1 MSKHLVNLT
10 TNPCKMCMPMGVI
23 TAFYGIHKCMSILHG
38 SQGCSTY
45 IRRHMATH
53 YNEPED
59 IASSSLT
66 EQGTV
71 YGGEKNLIQG
81 IENLIALYH
90 PEVIGVA
97 TTCLAETIGEDIG
110 QIIKKFYDEHPDSLV
125 KLIPV
130 PSGGYMGTQYE
141 GFFRAL
147 YGIIAHTE
155 MDRTPNDKVN
165 IITGPISPADT
176 RYLKALLNAFEI
188 DYILLP
194 DLSKNLDGG
203 YYKEYHRLPDGGTT
217 LSEVSKM
224 AGAKVTIELS
234 TFSQEAYSP
243 GKYLEE
249 EYGVPYIRLN
259 LPVGLRDTDALIKT
273 LAEITQKDIPK
284 SLKEER
290 SRYLDAMID
299 SHKYNA
305 EGRAVLFGEP
315 DFVYAVTRL
324 CCENGIM
331 PVVTATGSK
340 CKELKEML
348 RRYIKEV
355 ADKLFVSKYIIIDDA
370 DFELI
375 ESYAL
380 LHKANIMIGSSDA
393 RRIEEKHGISLVRCA
408 FPVHDRI
415 GGQRIRML
423 GYEGGLL
430 LLDQITNTILKNKE
444 GSFRKDLYSKYYKEK
459 KSNIIALYRPSK
471 GEKEGAIEE
480 KELVKNELEKEKVPI
495 EEKELTIED
504 KKKTHP
510 CFSCGSAHKYARIHL
525 PIAPKCNISCNYCVR
540 KFDCPNESRPG
551 VTTQVLQPKEALERY
566 IQVKKDVPNLTVVG
580 IAGPGDALANFDK
593 TKETLQLI
601 RNYDKNVT
609 FCLSTN
615 GLMLPMYASELVELG
630 VSHVTIT
637 INAVDPKIGAQIY
650 KKINYLGTNYTGEQ
664 AASILLAN
672 QLSGLRFL
680 SERGL
685 VCKVNIVTLKGIN
698 DEHIEEVVKKVKEL
712 GASIT
717 NIMQMI
723 PVAGSVFE
731 NIPLVSNKEIM
742 ALREKCNIH
751 LEQMYHCKQCRAD
764 AIGMLD
770 KDISMHYSAPKEEET
785 VSTELLGK
793 ASIRFAVASKSGM
806 LIDEHFGHAKAFYI
820 YDYVNGKPVYIEN
833 RKVTKYCNG
842 ADDCDDEQDK
852 IENILRT
859 IGDCQG
865 VLTLRIGNA
874 PERKLKDR
882 GISVFKTYDRI
893 EKALEEAA
901 QKLR

>member
-53 YNEPED
+53 YNEPVD

-71 YGGEKNLIQG
+71 YGGENNLIKG

-97 TTCLAETIGEDIG
+97 TTCLAETIGEDIEH
-110 QIIKKFYDEHPDSLV
+110 IIKKFYDKHPDSLV

-147 YGIIAHTE
+147 YGIISHTE
-155 MDRTPNDKVN
+155 MDITPNGKIN

-176 RYLKALLNAFEI
+176 RYLKTLLNQFEI
-188 DYILLP
+188 DYILFP
-194 DLSKNLDGG
+194 DLSRNLDGG
-203 YYKEYHRLPDGGTT
+203 YYKEYHRLPDGGTK
-217 LSEVSKM
+217 LSEVSQM
-224 AGAKVTIELS
+224 AGAKSTIELS
-234 TFSQEAYSP
+234 TFVQNSYSP
-243 GKYLEE
+243 GKYLKE
-249 EYGVPYIRLN
+249 EYGVPYIRLS

-273 LAEITQKDIPK
+273 LSEITERSIPK

-315 DFVYAVTRL
+315 DFVYTVTRL

-331 PVVTATGSK
+331 PVVTSTGSK

-348 RRYIKEV
+348 KRDIQEIANR
-355 ADKLFVSKYIIIDDA
+355 LFVTKYISIDEA
-370 DFELI
+370 DFEMI

-380 LHKANIMIGSSDA
+380 RYKANIMIGSSDA

-408 FPVHDRI
+408 FPIHDRI

-430 LLDQITNTILKNKE
+430 LLDQITNTLLKNKE
-444 GSFRKDLYSKYYKEK
+444 STFRNKLYSKYYKEK
-459 KSNIIALYRPSK
+459 RPNIITLNATSK
-471 GEKEGAIEE
+471 GEKE
-480 KELVKNELEKEKVPI
+480 
-495 EEKELTIED
+495 LTIGD

-510 CFSCGSAHKYARIHL
+510 CFSCSSAHKYARIHL

-540 KFDCPNESRPG
+540 KYDCPNESRPG
-551 VTTQVLQPKEALERY
+551 VTTKVLNPKEALERY

-601 RNYDKNVT
+601 QNYDKNVT

-615 GLMLPMYASELVELG
+615 GLMLPMYASEIIKLG

-637 INAVDPKIGAQIY
+637 INSVDPKIGAQIY
-650 KKINYLGTNYTGEQ
+650 KQINYLGTNYTGEQ

-672 QLSGLRFL
+672 QLSGLKFL

-685 VCKVNIVTLKGIN
+685 ICKVNIVTLKGIN
-698 DEHIEEVVKKVKEL
+698 DFHIEEVVRKVKEL
-712 GASIT
+712 GAEIS

-731 NIPLVSNKEIM
+731 NLPLVSNKEIM
-742 ALREKCNIH
+742 ALIEKCSIH

-764 AIGMLD
+764 AVGMLD
-770 KDISMHYSAPKEEET
+770 KDISMHYAVPERQESE
-785 VSTELLGK
+785 STELLGR
-793 ASIRFAVASKSGM
+793 SPIRFAVASKSGM

-833 RKVTKYCNG
+833 RKVNKYCNG
-842 ADDCDDEQDK
+842 ADDCNDEQDK

-865 VLTLRIGNA
+865 VLALRIGNA